1 MASAVAP
8 PAFLLDARLHVGE
21 DMRGGAGV
29 IHSLAGYR
37 IAVYSAPVPEGG
49 PNEDAVAVFSLADG
63 CLLGMVADGMGG
75 KPQGA
80 QASALLI
87 ESVRKSLGTDDGRR
101 SLRDR
106 LIDGIDEASGRIKA
120 LGVGAGSTLAAVEI
134 CDHVLRSCHVGDSMI
149 LVVGKRGRIK
159 LETVSHSPVGYA
171 VEAGLLDRDDAL
183 HHDDRNVVSNMVGF
197 QDMRIEIGPG
207 TRLAPLDTVVLA
219 SDGLFDNL
227 YIEEIADIVRRGSLE
242 QAMSRLAAACESRM
256 RSPAAAAPS
265 KPDDL
270 AFMLL
275 RRDLRAPAVTP
286 GIGL

>member
-1 MASAVAP
+1 MATS
-8 PAFLLDARLHVGE
+8 PATLPFLRDFRLHVGE
-21 DMRGGAGV
+21 DMRGGGA
-29 IHSLAGYR
+29 IHTLAGYR
-37 IAVYSAPVPEGG
+37 IAVYAAPVLENTH
-49 PNEDAVAVFSLADG
+49 NEDAAAVFSLADG
-63 CLLGMVADGMGG
+63 SLLGMVADGMGG
-75 KPQGA
+75 MPLGA
-80 QASALLI
+80 QASALLVD
-87 ESVRKSLGTDDGRR
+87 SVRRSMAGRDRR

-106 LIDGIDEASGRIKA
+106 LIDAIDEASEKIKA

-183 HHDDRNVVSNMVGF
+183 HHDERNVVSNMVGF
-197 QDMRIEIGPG
+197 PDMRIEIGPG
-207 TRLAPLDTVVLA
+207 IRLAPLDTVVLA

-227 YIEEIADIVRRGSLE
+227 YVEEIAEIVRRGPLE
-242 QAMSRLAAACESRM
+242 QAMARLAAACEARM
-256 RSPAAAAPS
+256 HSPPAAAPS

-275 RRDLRAPAVTP
+275 RRDLRRPDAAPA
-286 GIGL
+286 IGL

>member
-1 MASAVAP
+1 
-8 PAFLLDARLHVGE
+8 
-21 DMRGGAGV
+21 MRGGVGV
-29 IHSLAGYR
+29 IHELAGYR
-37 IAVYSAPVPEGG
+37 IAVYAAPVPGGG
-49 PNEDAVAVFSLADG
+49 PNEDAAAVFSFADG
-63 CLLGMVADGMGG
+63 SLLGMIADGMGG

-87 ESVRKSLGTDDGRR
+87 ESVKNSVSASDGR

-106 LIDGIDEASGRIKA
+106 LIDGIDEASERIMA

-134 CDHVLRSCHVGDSMI
+134 CGHILRSCHVGDSMI

-183 HHDDRNVVSNMVGF
+183 HHDERNVVSNMVGF
-197 QDMRIEIGPG
+197 PDMRIEIGPG
-207 TRLAPLDTVVLA
+207 IRLAPLDTVVLA

-227 YIEEIADIVRRGSLE
+227 YIEEIANIVRRGSLE
-242 QAMSRLAAACESRM
+242 RVMPHLAAVCEERM
-256 RSPAAAAPS
+256 RAPVAGAPS

-275 RRDLRAPAVTP
+275 RRDLRAPASAG

>member
-1 MASAVAP
+1 MAASPAP
-8 PAFLLDARLHVGE
+8 PSFLRDFRLHVGE
-21 DMRGGAGV
+21 DMRGTGV
-29 IHSLAGYR
+29 IHTLAGYR
-37 IAVYSAPVPEGG
+37 IAIYAAPVREGVT
-49 PNEDAVAVFSLADG
+49 NEDAAAAFALADG
-63 CLLGMVADGMGG
+63 SLLGMVADGMGG
-75 KPQGA
+75 MPLGA
-80 QASALLI
+80 QASALLVD
-87 ESVRKSLGTDDGRR
+87 SVRKSMSVKDAR

-106 LIDGIDEASGRIKA
+106 LIDGIDEASKRIKA

-134 CDHVLRSCHVGDSMI
+134 CEHVLRSCHVGDSMI

-159 LETVSHSPVGYA
+159 METVSHSPVGYA

-197 QDMRIEIGPG
+197 PDMRIEIGPG
-207 TRLAPLDTVVLA
+207 IRLAPLDTVVLA

-227 YIEEIADIVRRGSLE
+227 YLEEIADIVRRGSIV
-242 QAMSRLAAACESRM
+242 QAMASLAAACEARM
-256 RSPAAAAPS
+256 HAPAAEAPS

-275 RRDLRAPAVTP
+275 RRDLRAPAAAP